1 MAVSD
6 QQRDDASGDPFA
18 LQPPAQEF
26 LRSELL
32 RPVLSNLTSAPVL
45 VLPFVLLSAWFFDA
59 DVDGGRLRWWIA
71 VAAVFTLV
79 SATTVVASAGSRRE
93 AALRWIRWPLA
104 ASLGLIGMV
113 FGLATWVGVSG
124 SREVALL
131 FTMFPATYC
140 AIAVVVTAGRRDM
153 FVVGVVPA
161 LVISVLSLHATG
173 DGRLQNLAAIMPL
186 YFVALFALHHSVSRI
201 GIRAVVEGTAAQ
213 RLRVQY
219 TKDRNALVVV
229 NDQLHESNLQLAH
242 QAKHD
247 PLTGL
252 LNRRGTL
259 EALEAALAA
268 SRRGESVALLFLDLD
283 RFKAVNDAIGHRG
296 GDRFISIIAD
306 RIARSLDVDEVPG
319 RMGGDEFVVVLP
331 GLDGAAAS
339 AVANRLVGIL
349 AQPVRAEGRDV
360 PSSASIGVAVAPLH
374 GTNSS
379 ELLRNAN
386 AALYRAKTAGRNRV
400 ELFNG
405 DMQRELT
412 ARVEIEHEL
421 RRAIDAGDIVAHF
434 QPELDAATGAVVGAD
449 ITARW
454 LRADGQVMSGSELST
469 IVREAGL
476 TDRLAERV
484 LASAR
489 YNVRR
494 FGSLG
499 LPDGFRFRID
509 VTAQAAERTWRTN
522 PIEFVLQGIDPQ
534 LMTVDVNEASVMADL
549 PAAAACLA
557 SFRAR
562 GGRVCFDD
570 FARGVSS
577 LSLLRRVPIDEVRI
591 DRASI
596 DTITAHPHD
605 RAIVRSIIALVREL
619 GLGVNAD
626 GIETGAQADAL
637 IALGCVRQQGPL
649 YATPLN
655 EVEFEAFLVH
665 RMAQEYVEADQPPTL
680 WDTGELT

>member
-18 LQPPAQEF
+18 LQPPAPEF

-494 FGSLG
+494 FSALG

-549 PAAAACLA
+549 PAAAACMA

>member
-1 MAVSD
+1 M
-6 QQRDDASGDPFA
+6 
-18 LQPPAQEF
+18 
-26 LRSELL
+26 
-32 RPVLSNLTSAPVL
+32 LSNLTYSPL
-45 VLPFVLLSAWFFDA
+45 LILPFVLLSSWFFDA
-59 DVDGGRLRWWIA
+59 DVDHGRVGWWVVSA
-71 VAAVFTLV
+71 VAFTLIS
-79 SATTVVASAGSRRE
+79 SATVLASAGPRR
-93 AALRWIRWPLA
+93 ATALAWIRWPLA
-104 ASLGLIGMV
+104 ASLGLVGVV
-113 FGLATWVGVSG
+113 FGLASWVGVSG
-124 SREVALL
+124 DREVTLL

-140 AIAVVVTAGRRDM
+140 AVAVVVSAGRRDM
-153 FVVGVVPA
+153 FLVMVVPA
-161 LVISVLSLHATG
+161 LVIPALTLHATG
-173 DGRLQNLAAIMPL
+173 DSLLRDLAAIVPF
-186 YFVALFALHHSVSRI
+186 YFVALFALHHSVSRTE
-201 GIRAVVEGTAAQ
+201 IRAVVAGSAAD

-219 TKDRNALVVV
+219 ANDRNELVVV
-229 NDQLHESNLQLAH
+229 NSQLHESNRQLAH

-259 EALEAALAA
+259 EALESALAA
-268 SRRGESVALLFLDLD
+268 SRRGGSVALLFLDLD

-296 GDRFISIIAD
+296 GDRFICIIAD
-306 RIARSLDVDEVPG
+306 RIARSLGADEVPG
-319 RMGGDEFVVVLP
+319 RIGGDEFVVVLP

-339 AVANRLVGIL
+339 AMANRLIGIL
-349 AQPVRAEGRDV
+349 AQSVRAEGRDL
-360 PSSASIGVAVAPLH
+360 PSSVSVGVAVAPLH
-374 GTNSS
+374 GSNSS
-379 ELLRNAN
+379 ELLRHAN
-386 AALYRAKTAGRNRV
+386 AALYRAKAAGRNRV
-400 ELFNG
+400 ELFDG
-405 DMQRELT
+405 DMQRELS
-412 ARVEIEHEL
+412 ARVETEQDL
-421 RRAIDAGDIVAHF
+421 RRAIDNGDIVAHY
-434 QPELDAATGAVVGAD
+434 QPELDAATGAVVGAE
-449 ITARW
+449 ITAHWR
-454 LRADGQVMSGSELST
+454 RHDGKVMSGAELAT
-469 IVREAGL
+469 VARQAGL

-484 LASAR
+484 LAGAR

-494 FGSLG
+494 FSSLG

-522 PIEFVLQGIDPQ
+522 PIEFVMQGVDPQ
-534 LMTVDVNEASVMADL
+534 LMTVNVNEASVMADL
-549 PAAAACLA
+549 PAAAASLA
-557 SFRAR
+557 SFRVR

-655 EVEFEAFLVH
+655 EVEFEAFLVQ
-665 RMAQEYVEADQPPTL
+665 RMAQDYVEAEQPPTL
-680 WDTGELT
+680 WDTGELS

>member
-1 MAVSD
+1 M
-6 QQRDDASGDPFA
+6 
-18 LQPPAQEF
+18 
-26 LRSELL
+26 
-32 RPVLSNLTSAPVL
+32 LSNLTYSPL
-45 VLPFVLLSAWFFDA
+45 LILPFVLLSGWFFDA
-59 DVDGGRLRWWIA
+59 DVDHGRLRWWA
-71 VAAVFTLV
+71 VSAVVFTLV
-79 SATTVVASAGSRRE
+79 ASATVLASAGSRRST
-93 AALRWIRWPLA
+93 ALAWIRWPLA
-104 ASLGLIGMV
+104 ASLGLVGVV
-113 FGLATWVGVSG
+113 FGLASWVGVSG
-124 SREVALL
+124 DREVTLL

-140 AIAVVVTAGRRDM
+140 AIAVVVSAGRRDM
-153 FVVGVVPA
+153 FLVMVVPA
-161 LVISVLSLHATG
+161 LVITALTLHATG
-173 DGRLQNLAAIMPL
+173 DSLLRNLAAIVPFYL
-186 YFVALFALHHSVSRI
+186 VALFALHHSVSRTE
-201 GIRAVVEGTAAQ
+201 IRAVVEGSAAD

-219 TKDRNALVVV
+219 ASDRNELVVV
-229 NDQLHESNLQLAH
+229 NSQLHESNLQLAH

-259 EALEAALAA
+259 EALESALAA
-268 SRRGESVALLFLDLD
+268 SRRGGSVALLFLDLD

-296 GDRFISIIAD
+296 GDRFICIIAD

-319 RMGGDEFVVVLP
+319 RIGGDEFVVVLP

-339 AVANRLVGIL
+339 AMANRLIGIL
-349 AQPVRAEGRDV
+349 AQPVRAEGRDL

-374 GTNSS
+374 GSNSS
-379 ELLRNAN
+379 ELLRHAN
-386 AALYRAKTAGRNRV
+386 AALYRAKAAGRNRV
-400 ELFNG
+400 ELFDG
-405 DMQRELT
+405 DMQRELS
-412 ARVEIEHEL
+412 ARVETEQEL
-421 RRAIDAGDIVAHF
+421 RRAIDKGDIVAHY
-434 QPELDAATGAVVGAD
+434 QPELDAATGAVVGAE
-449 ITARW
+449 ITAHWR
-454 LRADGQVMSGSELST
+454 RQDGRVLSGAELAT
-469 IVREAGL
+469 IAREAGL
-476 TDRLAERV
+476 TDRLAEQV
-484 LASAR
+484 LAGAR

-494 FGSLG
+494 FSSLG
-499 LPDGFRFRID
+499 LPNGFRFRID

-522 PIEFVLQGIDPQ
+522 PIEFVMQGVDPQ
-534 LMTVDVNEASVMADL
+534 LMTVNVNEASVMADL
-549 PAAAACLA
+549 PAAAASLA
-557 SFRAR
+557 AFRAR

-655 EVEFEAFLVH
+655 EVEFEAFLVQ
-665 RMAQEYVEADQPPTL
+665 RMAQDYVEAEQPPTL
-680 WDTGELT
+680 WDTGELS